1 MCPHSQPVRPN
12 GISSR
17 RVRAV
22 AAAQRVRVRVV
33 LRVRVPLVLLRLLR
47 VAQRAHGPAARRTSP
62 VAGAA
67 GVEAAASPAAA
78 GVAVH

>member
-1 MCPHSQPVRPN
+1 MCPHSQPVRLN

-22 AAAQRVRVRVV
+22 PAAQRVRVRVV
-33 LRVRVPLVLLRLLR
+33 LRVLLARLP
-47 VAQRAHGPAARRTSP
+47 AQRAHGPAARRTSP